1 MSLVVTEAVGSE
13 ELGTIESI
21 VERSMG
27 PWQAYYAA
35 TCVEQGYCRAILA
48 FEDGEPAGVALFYK
62 LDLQPRASIGIIYY
76 VVVVEGFRRRGI
88 GRVLAAS
95 AEYLLEEERVDA
107 IVATTRFDNVGSR
120 KLFGDLGYVELPLGI
135 VEDRCGEVIT
145 RLTCSYE
152 DDLLLFKG
160 LTIDLEELVE
170 ILSNP
175 QNSRQVERLWYSLC
189 YRPWLRLRRA
199 SGGL

>member
-1 MSLVVTEAVGSE
+1 VSLVVTEAVSSE
-13 ELGTIESI
+13 ELGTIRSI
-21 VERSMG
+21 VECSMG
-27 PWQAYYAA
+27 SWQAYYAT

-48 FEDGEPAGVALFYK
+48 FENGEPAGVALFYK
-62 LDLQPRASIGIIYY
+62 LDLQPRASVGVIYY
-76 VVVVEGFRRRGI
+76 VVVEERFRRRGI
-88 GRVLAAS
+88 GRVLVAS
-95 AEYLLEEERVDA
+95 VEHLLEEERVDA
-107 IVATTRFDNVGSR
+107 IIATTRFDNAGSR
-120 KLFGDLGYVELPLGI
+120 KLFGDLGYVELPLEV

-160 LTIDLEELVE
+160 LTVDLEELVE
-170 ILSNP
+170 ILSIP